1 MRFACSI
8 LPRSVLTTG
17 VGTTGAGL
25 TCAAVRDGN
34 EWTIDAGALVLANEG
49 VCCIDEFASIRE
61 QDRGTI
67 HEAMEQQ
74 TISVAK
80 AGLLMKLNTR
90 CSVIAVCNPK
100 GNYDINSDIT
110 VNTAIAAPLISRFD
124 LVLVLLDIPQKDWD
138 KKISTFLLQQALVDN
153 KNRPLVSQSISP
165 ANKLWTFDMLKKYIL
180 FVREELNPEMSIE
193 ARTVLV
199 STQLFHY

>member
-1 MRFACSI
+1 M

-17 VGTTGAGL
+17 VGTTSAGL
-25 TCAAVRDGN
+25 TCSAVRSGN
-34 EWTIDAGALVLANEG
+34 EWTIDAGALVLANDG

-80 AGLLMKLNTR
+80 AGMVMKLNTR

-124 LVLVLLDIPQKDWD
+124 LVLVLLDLPQKDWD
-138 KKISTFLLQQALVDN
+138 MKISTFLLQQATYSGDKRKSDQN
-153 KNRPLVSQSISP
+153 SSNQDADMKSSKWS
-165 ANKLWTFDMLKKYIL
+165 FDLLKKYVL
-180 FVREELNPEMSIE
+180 LVRERFSPRISDE
-193 ARTVLV
+193 ARCVLV
-199 STQLFHY
+199 MILQLD